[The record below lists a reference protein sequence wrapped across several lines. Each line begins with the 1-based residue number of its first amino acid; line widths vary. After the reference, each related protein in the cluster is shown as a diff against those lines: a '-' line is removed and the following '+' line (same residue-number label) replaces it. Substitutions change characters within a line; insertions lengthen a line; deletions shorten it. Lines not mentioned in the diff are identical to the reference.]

1 MLLNDLLKLFSS
13 SLNINEER
21 FITIIEANNIK
32 LSQRLLCKPKDT
44 MKIANNSISDSVNN
58 ISNESKNISE
68 SAIISNISNSS
79 NISTTSNLDA
89 NLKKKESSGRGRGR
103 GRPKKTKEIVEEDS
117 VIVEVE
123 LITLDNIE
131 YYKTNEN
138 VLLNKQMEIEG
149 ILKNGKLVKH
159 DMD

>member
-68 SAIISNISNSS
+68 SAIISNSNNSSNSS
-79 NISTTSNLDA
+79 KSSNLDA
-89 NLKKKESSGRGRGR
+89 NLKKKESSGRGR

-123 LITLDNIE
+123 LITLENIE

-159 DMD
+159 ELD

>member
-44 MKIANNSISDSVNN
+44 MKIVNNSISDYANN

-68 SAIISNISNSS
+68 SAIISNSSNSS
-79 NISTTSNLDA
+79 NSSNLDE
-89 NLKKKESSGRGRGR
+89 NLKKKEPNGRGR

-123 LITLDNIE
+123 LITLENIE

-149 ILKNGKLVKH
+149 ILKNGKLVKY
-159 DMD
+159 DLN

>member
-44 MKIANNSISDSVNN
+44 MKVANNSISDYANN
-58 ISNESKNISE
+58 ISNESKNISQ
-68 SAIISNISNSS
+68 SAIISSSSNSS
-79 NISTTSNLDA
+79 NLDE
-89 NLKKKESSGRGRGR
+89 NLKKKEPSGRGR

-123 LITLDNIE
+123 LIILENIE

-149 ILKNGKLVKH
+149 ILKNGKLVKY
-159 DMD
+159 DLK

>member
-58 ISNESKNISE
+58 ISNESKNISD

-79 NISTTSNLDA
+79 NISNTSTLDA
-89 NLKKKESSGRGRGR
+89 NLKKKESSGRGR

-138 VLLNKQMEIEG
+138 VLLNKQLEIEG

-159 DMD
+159 DID

>member
-44 MKIANNSISDSVNN
+44 MKIANNIISDYANN

-68 SAIISNISNSS
+68 SAIISNSSNSS
-79 NISTTSNLDA
+79 NSSNLDE
-89 NLKKKESSGRGRGR
+89 NLKKKEPSGRGR

-123 LITLDNIE
+123 LITLENIE

-149 ILKNGKLVKH
+149 ILKNGKIVKY
-159 DMD
+159 DLK

>member
-44 MKIANNSISDSVNN
+44 MKVANNSISDYANN
-58 ISNESKNISE
+58 ISNESKNISQ
-68 SAIISNISNSS
+68 SAIISSSSNSS
-79 NISTTSNLDA
+79 NSSNLDE
-89 NLKKKESSGRGRGR
+89 NLKKKEPSGRGR

-123 LITLDNIE
+123 LIILENIE

-149 ILKNGKLVKH
+149 ILKNGKLVKY
-159 DMD
+159 DLK

>member
-44 MKIANNSISDSVNN
+44 MKIANNSISDSANN

-68 SAIISNISNSS
+68 SAIISNTSNSS
-79 NISTTSNLDA
+79 NSSNLDE
-89 NLKKKESSGRGRGR
+89 NLKKKEPSGRGR

-123 LITLDNIE
+123 LITLENIE

-149 ILKNGKLVKH
+149 ILKNGKVVKY
-159 DMD
+159 DLN

>member
-58 ISNESKNISE
+58 ISNESKNISQ
-68 SAIISNISNSS
+68 SAIISNTSNSS
-79 NISTTSNLDA
+79 NSSNLDE
-89 NLKKKESSGRGRGR
+89 NLKKKEPNGRGR

-123 LITLDNIE
+123 LITLENIE

-149 ILKNGKLVKH
+149 ILKNGKLVKY
-159 DMD
+159 DLN

>member
-44 MKIANNSISDSVNN
+44 MKVANNSISDSVNN
-58 ISNESKNISE
+58 ISNESKNISD

-79 NISTTSNLDA
+79 NISNTSTLDA
-89 NLKKKESSGRGRGR
+89 NLKKKESSGRGR

>member
-44 MKIANNSISDSVNN
+44 MKIANNSISDYANN
-58 ISNESKNISE
+58 ISNESKNISQ
-68 SAIISNISNSS
+68 SAIISNTSNSS
-79 NISTTSNLDA
+79 NSSNLDE
-89 NLKKKESSGRGRGR
+89 NLKKKEPNGRGR

-123 LITLDNIE
+123 LITLENIE

-149 ILKNGKLVKH
+149 ILKNGKLVKY
-159 DMD
+159 DLN

>member
-44 MKIANNSISDSVNN
+44 MKVANNSISDYANN

-68 SAIISNISNSS
+68 SVIISNSS
-79 NISTTSNLDA
+79 NSSNLDE
-89 NLKKKESSGRGRGR
+89 NLKKKEPSGRGR

-123 LITLDNIE
+123 LITLENIE

-149 ILKNGKLVKH
+149 ILKNGKVVKY
-159 DMD
+159 DLN

>member
-68 SAIISNISNSS
+68 SAIISNSNNSS
-79 NISTTSNLDA
+79 NSSNLDA
-89 NLKKKESSGRGRGR
+89 NLKKKESSGRGR

-123 LITLDNIE
+123 LITLENIE

-159 DMD
+159 ELD

>member
-44 MKIANNSISDSVNN
+44 MKVANNSISDYANN

-68 SAIISNISNSS
+68 SAIISNTSNSS
-79 NISTTSNLDA
+79 NSSNLDE
-89 NLKKKESSGRGRGR
+89 NLKKKEPSGRGR

-123 LITLDNIE
+123 LITLENIE

-149 ILKNGKLVKH
+149 ILKNGKVVKY
-159 DMD
+159 DLN

>member
-44 MKIANNSISDSVNN
+44 MKVANNSISDYANN

-68 SAIISNISNSS
+68 SAIISNSSNSS
-79 NISTTSNLDA
+79 NSSNLDE
-89 NLKKKESSGRGRGR
+89 NLKKKEPSGRGR

-123 LITLDNIE
+123 LITLENIE

-149 ILKNGKLVKH
+149 ILKNGKIVKY
-159 DMD
+159 DLN

>member
-44 MKIANNSISDSVNN
+44 MKVANNSISDYANN

-68 SAIISNISNSS
+68 SAIISNTSNTSNSS
-79 NISTTSNLDA
+79 NSSNLDE
-89 NLKKKESSGRGRGR
+89 NLKKKEPSGRGR

-123 LITLDNIE
+123 LIILENIE

-149 ILKNGKLVKH
+149 ILKNGKLVKY
-159 DMD
+159 DLN